1 MKLALKIK
9 LVAAM
14 LFIILPIYSD
24 AYIFGSLSD
33 DITNVNA
40 SSSVEFSYNPTTTD
54 VFEIGFSKN
63 PVTDL
68 STVVQ
73 ASDEYNTMSIVP
85 GTFKGFLSD
94 IFIYWKIVSPSSA
107 NGKSL
112 VIYVSAHDMEP
123 VNSSSTSGHIPVT
136 LKTERSDSSRGD
148 DGNETTVTTSDETKD
163 TITNPVLTVSIS
175 GYDILVGSQK
185 ITLETGSFYGK
196 TEKYRGYLFATIIV
210 GN

>member
-1 MKLALKIK
+1 MTFNAKIK
-9 LVAAM
+9 MAIVM
-14 LFIILPIYSD
+14 LFITLPIYSD

-94 IFIYWKIVSPSSA
+94 IFIY
-107 NGKSL
+107 
-112 VIYVSAHDMEP
+112 
-123 VNSSSTSGHIPVT
+123 
-136 LKTERSDSSRGD
+136 
-148 DGNETTVTTSDETKD
+148 
-163 TITNPVLTVSIS
+163 
-175 GYDILVGSQK
+175 
-185 ITLETGSFYGK
+185 
-196 TEKYRGYLFATIIV
+196 
-210 GN
+210 